1 MPFIL
6 KRCLDTS
13 HLKQDFAN
21 SIKENCLL
29 TNTRQVK
36 GKMIK
41 TWSLFAKSCAKVFA
55 KEFNYGNKDD
65 YYELDQL
72 LIELIK
78 TLNKVIADIFIY

>member
-1 MPFIL
+1 
-6 KRCLDTS
+6 
-13 HLKQDFAN
+13 
-21 SIKENCLL
+21 
-29 TNTRQVK
+29 
-36 GKMIK
+36 MIK